1 MPAATKPVMRD
12 PDRQRA
18 RRVTEAMLGMAKLD
32 VAALDA
38 AAGNRRGIL
47 TPVLAGSA
55 SKSDPLPAGRGEAP

>member
-1 MPAATKPVMRD
+1 MPLNSRMPAARKRVMRD

-38 AAGNRRGIL
+38 AARG
-47 TPVLAGSA
+47 
-55 SKSDPLPAGRGEAP
+55 RAP